1 MTLNPKDNPLPV
13 HPRELLDPG
22 GWPDPV
28 RPWWVARTR
37 TRQEKALARSLRGKD
52 IPYFLPLV
60 SRPQKSQG
68 RMRTSIVPLF
78 DGYLFFQAD
87 PAERQT
93 ALQTGHL
100 AQAIPVKDQNML
112 HGQLQAISRVCALE
126 MNLELADFAQPGKT
140 VRIIA
145 GPFAGLSG
153 VVRTIRNTRRLVL
166 NVDAIG
172 QAVAVEIGLD
182 QIQPE

>member
-1 MTLNPKDNPLPV
+1 MTLDLKDNPQSVYPDALFC
-13 HPRELLDPG
+13 PG
-22 GWPDPV
+22 SQPDPDH
-28 RPWWVARTR
+28 PWWVARTR
-37 TRQEKALARSLRGKD
+37 TRQEKALARSLRGKA

-60 SRPQKSQG
+60 ARPQKNRD

-78 DGYLFFQAD
+78 SGYLFFQAG
-87 PAERQT
+87 PHERQE
-93 ALQTGHL
+93 ALQSGHL

-126 MNLELADFAQPGKT
+126 MNLELVDFAQPGKT

-145 GPFAGLSG
+145 GPFTGLKG